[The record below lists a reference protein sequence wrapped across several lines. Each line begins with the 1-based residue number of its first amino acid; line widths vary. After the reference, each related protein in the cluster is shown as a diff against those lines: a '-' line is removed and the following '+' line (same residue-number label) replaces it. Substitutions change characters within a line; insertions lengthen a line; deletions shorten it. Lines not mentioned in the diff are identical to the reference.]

1 MTGSASNKIPVQWM
15 RANMKQITTVMCQS
29 CHIPLVN
36 HIAFTSMPLFFRF
49 KVDGVNVKWTL
60 QIDLQQY
67 QYRLCG
73 FIYYG
78 NNHFTSR
85 IIDHLGNI
93 WYHHGMTSK
102 HSVVNEGKI
111 HNMSTEQ
118 LKTAKDRTSV
128 ILIYCKK

>member
-1 MTGSASNKIPVQWM
+1 MQKWVDKLWLRRLKHQHCEKCNKVLSESLKLEQ
-15 RANMKQITTVMCQS
+15 
-29 CHIPLVN
+29 
-36 HIAFTSMPLFFRF
+36 MPLFIPFI
-49 KVDGVNVKWTL
+49 VQHVTIH
-60 QIDLQQY
+60 IDFEILVQKQSY
-67 QYRLCG
+67 FLG
-73 FIYYG
+73 GIIYYG

-93 WYHHGMTSK
+93 WYHDGMTSK
-102 HSVVNEGKI
+102 SSVINEGKI